1 MKNLNHDERY
11 VSYENVIYRLSG
23 HEMIDYKDA
32 SYPRFRTMKT
42 EESYYTSFEEAEN
55 RIIDLVNKEENS
67 HSHWHSFMIDQVP
80 VGINCPPEFYQ
91 IRRTYSYDGSFVMQ
105 SYASTVDDV
114 NGYTEN
120 FLGRDEEDITFNSG
134 DIVEV
139 FNGSVVTL
147 EIIVRVPGSKENVKE
162 WLKEGAHRFRD
173 GYTTLSRSDDNYDMD
188 QEATDCYPANTLN
201 LEECYKQELY
211 EIYENFVKTYLN
223 KEK

>member
-1 MKNLNHDERY
+1 MKNLNHDEKY
-11 VSYENVIYRLSG
+11 VSYKKVIYRLSG
-23 HEMIDYKDA
+23 HEMLDYKDA

-55 RIIDLVNKEENS
+55 RIIDLVNKEEHA
-67 HSHWHSFMIDQVP
+67 HSHWHSFFIDQVP
-80 VGINCPPEFYQ
+80 VGVNCPPEFYQ
-91 IRRTYSYDGSFVMQ
+91 TRRTYSFDGSFVMQ

-147 EIIVRVPGSKENVKE
+147 EIIVRVPGSKETVKE

-188 QEATDCYPANTLN
+188 QEATDCFPAKTLN